1 MISQVIANE
10 LENQIDELSK
20 GSTLFVERAVGDTH
34 VLVKTRNVSEDTEIK
49 NLFQSPL
56 QVLTKGYDFDLGKT
70 LSNSI
75 TAILKSMEQEVYIIG
90 PTAFHL
96 KTVTIENDSVP
107 VAYGDDLFF
116 STNLNIFYHITN

>member
-1 MISQVIANE
+1 MISQVISNE
-10 LENQIDELSK
+10 LESRIDELSK
-20 GSTLFVERAVGDTH
+20 GSTLFVERAVGDIH

-49 NLFQSPL
+49 DLFQSPL
-56 QVLTKGYDFDLGKT
+56 QVLTKGYDFDPGKT

-75 TAILKSMEQEVYIIG
+75 TTILKSMEQGAYVIG
-90 PTAFHL
+90 QTTFHI

-116 STNLNIFYHITN
+116 STNLHIFYHITN